1 MKENFR
7 LQETEWSAGEF
18 TISINSSISCIIF
31 YYMSTTSISQKID
44 LLSGLEKAAFDD
56 VSRVWT
62 GMHSQGIITR
72 EVCIKQTGLYTS
84 PMLVRTLVV
93 GLHKEEICSDWVT
106 HQWWALPRV
115 RSGVTSLGPSHG
127 RLCPCGPAQIC
138 PCCHLSLPYQTSA
151 QHSGSS
157 STSVCILSAALHC
170 WPSLRAGR
178 TGAANLPPAELSS
191 QQPTL
196 YQKQAA
202 GMLFLSHWFGV
213 TWTMLPV

>member
-1 MKENFR
+1 
-7 LQETEWSAGEF
+7 
-18 TISINSSISCIIF
+18 
-31 YYMSTTSISQKID
+31 MSTTSISQKID

-62 GMHSQGIITR
+62 GMHSKGIITR

-127 RLCPCGPAQIC
+127 RLCPCGPHRFAHAVTYPCLTKPQPSTRAPPLPASASCLLLSTADLPYGQAGLGLQIC
-138 PCCHLSLPYQTSA
+138 LQLSFL
-151 QHSGSS
+151 
-157 STSVCILSAALHC
+157 
-170 WPSLRAGR
+170 
-178 TGAANLPPAELSS
+178 LSS
-191 QQPTL
+191 QHCTRNKL
-196 YQKQAA
+196 QACCSWATGLGWHELCCQSKMCFCSA
-202 GMLFLSHWFGV
+202 GNRMDSPLIPPNVIYSTGK
-213 TWTMLPV
+213 P